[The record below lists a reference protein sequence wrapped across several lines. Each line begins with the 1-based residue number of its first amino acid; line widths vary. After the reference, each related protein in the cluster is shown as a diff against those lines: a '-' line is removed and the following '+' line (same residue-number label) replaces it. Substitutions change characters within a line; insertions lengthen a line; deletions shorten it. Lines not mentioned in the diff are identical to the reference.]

1 MSKKHSAR
9 AASRKAAKTMTDG
22 VMRRKLDAAYQE
34 GLAVIAVAAFRR
46 AFMETL
52 EYAARFNPGASLSAV
67 TVDYLRAMRAQ
78 FELAATHGPPA
89 DKALTQLSDPG
100 FEPKSNAGG

>member
-9 AASRKAAKTMTDG
+9 AASRKAAKTITDG
-22 VMRRKLDAAYQE
+22 VMRRRLDAAYQE

-52 EYAARFNPGASLSAV
+52 EYAARFNPGASLNAV

-78 FELAATHGPPA
+78 LELAATHGPPA
-89 DKALTQLSDPG
+89 DPAMTQLSDPG
-100 FEPKSNAGG
+100 LQPKSSAGG